1 MDMDFRVNDHRDSK
15 EHGVTLFEGKGRIVI
30 YVQHHESL
38 TDIYST
44 IQHESIHWCLE
55 KYHHVDIDE
64 YQEHDLIFRTMWA
77 EDSKLEQFQSQ
88 LQMQYQ
94 RKEDMIAWIRHE

>member
-15 EHGVTLFEGKGRIVI
+15 EHGVTLFEGKGRIII
-30 YVQHHESL
+30 YLQHHENL

-64 YQEHDLIFRTMWA
+64 YQEHDLIFSVMWA
-77 EDSKLEQFQSQ
+77 EDYIPS
-88 LQMQYQ
+88 
-94 RKEDMIAWIRHE
+94 